1 MSAGKA
7 GLEALLEGARAQ
19 EEEFNWS
26 EAAKTYGTA
35 ATLVL
40 EEDLHRTGDVLER
53 QAYAL
58 YKRALQSEN
67 VDEFRPRADDA
78 VGRYA
83 RAKEVYEKAGG
94 PEAGARSS
102 RCLAMR
108 ALIALVRSSG
118 PAERKE
124 AAEECWKRA
133 SEALDGFAST
143 NSALEFCKTFNDLF
157 IGAIYSAALVPDFP
171 TRKKY
176 SLDALNYGEKAVAL
190 SRNIEDAVTTVR
202 TLAVASSLWERSGYT
217 GFVDEKAQ
225 TYHKKAVD
233 YWTKAEAVS
242 KNAALE
248 ALPLAYIVG
257 DALITQTRDNLL
269 ILAAFESALGLVRR
283 TRDRMLIGHAL
294 AGVSFF
300 AHWISNAEDKEESDA
315 LLQKALD
322 SAIEARDEFSKI
334 GFMAATGTNI
344 WVMSP
349 HAGYF
354 WTRSFYE
361 NDLEKKREFAE
372 RGMEAASE
380 YERLAE
386 ISGFIWHIAGTSGLN
401 ALLSTELAKTESDID
416 RKRSLQADA
425 VEQAKKSLASV
436 ERWDAGSPL
445 NLGAARGPLALA
457 LGRLAELTVDTDSK
471 IRALKEAIATHK
483 RAYQEFVAGIE
494 LSSLTDDPTSYS
506 EIGQGQM
513 EIGRLHRTLYDC
525 SHDPSALTDAAACY
539 ELSAELCMKAE
550 QPTRAAESL
559 WEAAR
564 VYDELEDPAKAADR
578 FASAS
583 DKYRS
588 GAEAIPRLKD
598 LYINHAVYLE
608 AWAEFEEAKRNH
620 AQQEYQQARD
630 HFERAAELHEGLP
643 KWRFLS
649 SNYRAWALVDSGEA
663 ASREDRYEEAER
675 SFTEASALF
684 RKSKASLEE
693 AGRGVEEVAE
703 GKMIAR
709 LLTASV
715 ARRQYCEA
723 RTIIE
728 KARQMNV
735 EGKHSKSREMYEQAA
750 EKLEKLAG
758 SAPSEEDRRE
768 MKLIAV
774 LSRAWQKMNQAEAQF
789 SAEPYEE
796 AAALF
801 EEAKDLSEN
810 EGMRAL
816 ALGHSRFCKAL
827 GAGTKFTDT
836 RDPTLHAT
844 AKKHLESASSYYLK
858 AGADVCSE
866 YARASKLLFDAY
878 AYLDEASQERDHKAA
893 AKMYAAA
900 EKVLRASSESYAKA
914 GQPGKRDQV
923 LKLLEKVEQDRD
935 LSRSLMQ
942 ALEAP
947 VGVSSTKAFGALTPT
962 LESAVGVERFEHADV
977 RATIIGRPV
986 DLRVGEDFDLEIEL
1000 VNAGRGAAQLTKVEK
1015 IVPQGFDVKEI
1026 PERYRMEDSFLNL
1039 KGRRLDPLKTED
1051 VRMVLKPN
1059 AQGRFTLR
1067 PRIMYLDETG
1077 KYKSHEPEP
1086 VDVVVK
1092 ELGITGWLKG
1102 PESKRPR

>member
-26 EAAKTYGTA
+26 EAAETYRTA
-35 ATLVL
+35 AALVP
-40 EEDLHRTGDVLER
+40 EGDLHRAGDVLER
-53 QAYAL
+53 RAYAL

-67 VDEFRPRADDA
+67 VDEFGPHADEA
-78 VGRYA
+78 VECYE
-83 RAKEVYEKAGG
+83 RAKEVYDKAGG

-118 PAERKE
+118 PSERKE
-124 AAEECWKRA
+124 ASEECWKRT
-133 SEALDGFAST
+133 SVALDGFAST
-143 NSALEFCKTFNDLF
+143 NNALEFCKTFNDLF

-176 SLDALNYGEKAVAL
+176 SVDALNYGEKAVAF
-190 SRNIEDAVTTVR
+190 SRNIEDARTTVR
-202 TLAVASSLWERSGYT
+202 TLAVASSLWERCGYT
-217 GFVDEKAQ
+217 GFIDEKAR

-233 YWTKAEAVS
+233 YWMKAETVS

-257 DALITQTRDNLL
+257 DALITQTRDNSL
-269 ILAAFESALGLVRR
+269 ILAAFENALSLVRR

-300 AHWISNAEDKEESDA
+300 AHWISSAEDKEESDA

-322 SAIEARDEFSKI
+322 TAIEARDEFSKI

-349 HAGYF
+349 HAAYF

-372 RGMEAASE
+372 RGMEAAPE
-380 YERLAE
+380 FERLAE
-386 ISGFIWHIAGTSGLN
+386 ISGFVWHIAGTSGLN

-416 RKRSLQADA
+416 RKRSLQTHA

-445 NLGAARGPLALA
+445 NLGAARSPLALA

-471 IRALKEAIATHK
+471 IRALKEAIGTHK
-483 RAYQEFVAGIE
+483 RAYQDFIAGIE
-494 LSSLTDDPTSYS
+494 LSSLTDDPSSHY
-506 EIGQGQM
+506 EIGQGQR

-539 ELSAELCMKAE
+539 ELSAEHGVKAG

-564 VYDELEDPAKAADR
+564 IYDELEDPAKAADR

-588 GAEAIPRLKD
+588 GAQEIPRLKD
-598 LYINHAVYLE
+598 LYMDHAVYLE
-608 AWAEFEEAKRNH
+608 AWAEFEKAKRNH

-663 ASREDRYEEAER
+663 ASREDRYEEAEQ

-693 AGRGVEEVAE
+693 AGRGVEDVAE

-723 RTIIE
+723 R
-728 KARQMNV
+728 AGQMNV

-750 EKLEKLAG
+750 EKLEKLAE

-768 MKLIAV
+768 MKVIAV

-796 AAALF
+796 AASLF

-810 EGMRAL
+810 EVMRAL

-836 RDPTLHAT
+836 RDPALHAT

-914 GQPGKRDQV
+914 GQPGKREQV
-923 LKLLEKVEQDRD
+923 LKLIEKVEQDRD

-962 LESAVGVERFEHADV
+962 LESAVGVERFDHADV
-977 RATIIGRPV
+977 QATIIGRPV
-986 DLRVGEDFDLEIEL
+986 DLRVGEDFNLEIEL

-1015 IVPQGFDVKEI
+1015 VVPQGFDVKEV
-1026 PERYRMEDSFLNL
+1026 PERYRMEDSYLNL

-1067 PRIMYLDETG
+1067 PRIMYLDESG